1 MTTGTPNFLVICT
14 DQQHHRMMSCAGN
27 PWVSTPAMDRIAA
40 RGVRFDR
47 AYATN
52 PVCVPSR
59 FSLVTGRMP
68 SAIGL
73 RSNDTSHITD
83 VMPDITESG
92 LGHLLRR
99 AGYETAFAGKQHLP
113 RSTAEAYGFTVL
125 TRDDRDECAA
135 AAARYLREEHA
146 APFAL
151 MVHLVNPHDICYMAI
166 QQSQADDHERKL
178 VQTGGTAIATM
189 NDACSLPAG
198 MSDAEFYA
206 STCPPLPANFEPQD
220 EEPRA
225 IQALVDRRP
234 FRRRAREQWD
244 EATWRLHRWT
254 YKRLTEMVDAQIG
267 GIVDALDERNL
278 WADTVV
284 VFTSDHGDHDA
295 AHRLEHKTTFYD
307 ESARIP
313 LIVAAPGGPQGV
325 TDASH
330 LTSNG
335 LDLFA
340 TLADYAGSTERADAR
355 GRSLRPVIEGST
367 EAWRVDLPIESEIGR
382 CVVTSSFKYA
392 RYDAAGDEEQLVDLD
407 SDPGE
412 MRNVVRDSAYAKTL
426 AVGRAAWARHFPTE
440 RQGRR

>member
-1 MTTGTPNFLVICT
+1 
-14 DQQHHRMMSCAGN
+14 
-27 PWVSTPAMDRIAA
+27 MDRIAA
-40 RGVRFDR
+40 HGVRFDH

-52 PVCVPSR
+52 PVCIPSR

-73 RSNDTSHITD
+73 RSNDTSHITTI
-83 VMPDITESG
+83 PPEITESG

-99 AGYETAFAGKQHLP
+99 AGYRTAFAGKQHLP
-113 RSTAEAYGFTVL
+113 QSTAEAYGFTVL
-125 TRDDRDECAA
+125 TRNDRDECVA

-166 QQSQADDHERKL
+166 QESQADEHERRL
-178 VQTGGTAIATM
+178 VQSGGTAIATM
-189 NDACSLPAG
+189 NEARSLPDG
-198 MSDAEFYA
+198 MSQAEFYA
-206 STCPPLPANFEPQD
+206 TTCPPTPANFEPQD
-220 EEPRA
+220 GEPKA
-225 IQALVDRRP
+225 IQSLVNRRP

-244 EATWRLHRWT
+244 DVTWRLHRWT
-254 YKRLTEMVDAQIG
+254 YKSLTEMVDSQISV
-267 GIVDALDERNL
+267 IVDVLDELDL
-278 WADTVV
+278 WANTVV

-313 LIVAAPGGPQGV
+313 LIVAAPDGRRGI
-325 TDASH
+325 TDSLH

-340 TLADYAGSTERADAR
+340 TLADYAGSAERADER
-355 GRSLRPVIEGST
+355 GRSLRQVIEGSSR
-367 EAWRVDLPIESEIGR
+367 AWRVNLPIESEIGR
-382 CVVTSSFKYA
+382 CVVSRSFKYA

-412 MRNVVRDSAYAKTL
+412 MRNVARDPAYAEAL
-426 AVGRAAWARHFPTE
+426 AAGRAAWARHFPTE
-440 RQGRR
+440 RQGSP